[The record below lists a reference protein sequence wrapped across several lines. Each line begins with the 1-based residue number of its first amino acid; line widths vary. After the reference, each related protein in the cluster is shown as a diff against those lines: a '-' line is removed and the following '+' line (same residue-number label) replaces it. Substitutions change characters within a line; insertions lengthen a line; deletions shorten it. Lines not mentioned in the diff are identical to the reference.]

1 MATAIRHLADVA
13 TTFPYFLMLQLADVA
28 TTFPFFLMLQVL
40 STRARKD
47 VKVADIKVQVC
58 LYAFDCLFLNGQV
71 LVDRPLT
78 ERREAL
84 YSAIQEKPGEL
95 FYATAKVHIY
105 VIFIFNYSI
114 IYLFLYTYLN
124 VLLAIPALSR
134 VQYPAVPQTVCCKSW
149 CCTKMQQVAGSKH
162 PT

>member
-1 MATAIRHLADVA
+1 LLAFWIKAFHPDAV
-13 TTFPYFLMLQLADVA
+13 LSCGELVVV
-28 TTFPFFLMLQVL
+28 QVL

-58 LYAFDCLFLNGQV
+58 LYAFDCLYLNGQV

-95 FYATAKVHIY
+95 FYATAKV
-105 VIFIFNYSI
+105 
-114 IYLFLYTYLN
+114 
-124 VLLAIPALSR
+124 
-134 VQYPAVPQTVCCKSW
+134 PQKLPLPRICCCVRQK
-149 CCTKMQQVAGSKH
+149 
-162 PT
+162 

>member
-1 MATAIRHLADVA
+1 V
-13 TTFPYFLMLQLADVA
+13 V
-28 TTFPFFLMLQVL
+28 QVL

-58 LYAFDCLFLNGQV
+58 LYAFDCLYLNGQV

-95 FYATAKVHIY
+95 FYATAKV
-105 VIFIFNYSI
+105 
-114 IYLFLYTYLN
+114 
-124 VLLAIPALSR
+124 PAKL
-134 VQYPAVPQTVCCKSW
+134 PLPTVFCCVWQK
-149 CCTKMQQVAGSKH
+149 
-162 PT
+162 

>member
-1 MATAIRHLADVA
+1 MATAISHLADVA
-13 TTFPYFLMLQLADVA
+13 TTFL
-28 TTFPFFLMLQVL
+28 FFLMLQVL

-95 FYATAKVHIY
+95 FYATAKVYI
-105 VIFIFNYSI
+105 NSCC
-114 IYLFLYTYLN
+114 LFLFTLYLYTHLYE
-124 VLLAIPALSR
+124 LLAIPAVSR
-134 VQYPAVPQTVCCKSW
+134 V
-149 CCTKMQQVAGSKH
+149 
-162 PT
+162 

>member
-1 MATAIRHLADVA
+1 MVFGHVVLGHVV
-13 TTFPYFLMLQLADVA
+13 FGHVVQCVVV
-28 TTFPFFLMLQVL
+28 QVL

-58 LYAFDCLFLNGQV
+58 LYAFDCLYLNGQV

-95 FYATAKVHIY
+95 FYATAKVPETAFAQNLLLWMAE
-105 VIFIFNYSI
+105 VIF
-114 IYLFLYTYLN
+114 
-124 VLLAIPALSR
+124 PALFCAVCRADIAAHGASHAICTLEVAR
-134 VQYPAVPQTVCCKSW
+134 LVVQKKPYILLVK
-149 CCTKMQQVAGSKH
+149 QQQ
-162 PT
+162 

>member
-1 MATAIRHLADVA
+1 MTLLGYISQLTAALIGCWIKAFHPDGVWSCGAWSCGVWSCGKLV
-13 TTFPYFLMLQLADVA
+13 VV
-28 TTFPFFLMLQVL
+28 QVL

-58 LYAFDCLFLNGQV
+58 LYAFDCLYLNGQV

-95 FYATAKVHIY
+95 FYATAKVPQKLPCPHNLLLCLAD
-105 VIFIFNYSI
+105 VVGP
-114 IYLFLYTYLN
+114 
-124 VLLAIPALSR
+124 VLVL
-134 VQYPAVPQTVCCKSW
+134 CCL
-149 CCTKMQQVAGSKH
+149 QR
-162 PT
+162 

>member
-1 MATAIRHLADVA
+1 MQETICAASLDSCVLRERSVW
-13 TTFPYFLMLQLADVA
+13 MW
-28 TTFPFFLMLQVL
+28 QVL

-58 LYAFDCLFLNGQV
+58 LYAFDCLYLNGQV

-95 FYATAKVHIY
+95 FYATAKVHCCPW
-105 VIFIFNYSI
+105 VPSPP
-114 IYLFLYTYLN
+114 
-124 VLLAIPALSR
+124 LASRCCSCWTLPLS
-134 VQYPAVPQTVCCKSW
+134 
-149 CCTKMQQVAGSKH
+149 VAIA
-162 PT
+162 

>member
-1 MATAIRHLADVA
+1 MATVISHLADVA
-13 TTFPYFLMLQLADVA
+13 TTFPFL
-28 TTFPFFLMLQVL
+28 TLQVL

-105 VIFIFNYSI
+105 VILLFIFI
-114 IYLFLYTYLN
+114 L
-124 VLLAIPALSR
+124 
-134 VQYPAVPQTVCCKSW
+134 
-149 CCTKMQQVAGSKH
+149 H
-162 PT
+162 